1 MFWRKKEKR
10 DYDREN
16 LVPMIRVSIC
26 TGEQTAGF
34 RNKHTGKFSD
44 VMLIRDNSDLA
55 EFLETYGISPE
66 ELTTGY

>member
-16 LVPMIRVSIC
+16 LTPMIRVSIC

-34 RNKHTGKFSD
+34 RNKRTGKFSEI
-44 VMLIRDNSDLA
+44 MLIRNNSDLA
-55 EFLETYGISPE
+55 EFLEAYGISPE